1 MALRRTPI
9 FTGFLQGRRRFLP
22 YFFLRS
28 LRLVIRG
35 GDLLPLPWSDEMT
48 IWMLLGGL
56 GALALAA
63 YLLYA
68 LLNAEKF

>member
-1 MALRRTPI
+1 M
-9 FTGFLQGRRRFLP
+9 
-22 YFFLRS
+22 
-28 LRLVIRG
+28 
-35 GDLLPLPWSDEMT
+35 PLPWSDEMT

>member
-1 MALRRTPI
+1 
-9 FTGFLQGRRRFLP
+9 
-22 YFFLRS
+22 
-28 LRLVIRG
+28 
-35 GDLLPLPWSDEMT
+35 MT

-56 GALALAA
+56 GALALTA